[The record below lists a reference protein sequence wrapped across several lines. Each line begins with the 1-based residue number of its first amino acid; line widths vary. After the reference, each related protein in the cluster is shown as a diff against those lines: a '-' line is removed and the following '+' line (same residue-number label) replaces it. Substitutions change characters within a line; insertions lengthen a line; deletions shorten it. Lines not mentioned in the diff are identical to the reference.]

1 MYVCMYVCMYT
12 CIYVS
17 MYVCFERLAHQYKA
31 IKSQEACA
39 IKIDTK
45 MYDLSAYTNPSPVLE
60 IS

>member
-1 MYVCMYVCMYT
+1 MYVC
-12 CIYVS
+12 IHVS